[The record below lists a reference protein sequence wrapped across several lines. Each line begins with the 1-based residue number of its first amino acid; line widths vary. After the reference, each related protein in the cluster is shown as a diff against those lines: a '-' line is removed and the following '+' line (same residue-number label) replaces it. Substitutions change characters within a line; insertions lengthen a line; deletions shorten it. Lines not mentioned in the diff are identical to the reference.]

1 MVRIY
6 TIISE
11 NINFKH
17 IVIYYDF
24 NLYTIFI
31 IKEHMLTV
39 YIRAYTFFKNEFLEC
54 KLNKDTQCMKTLHD
68 RL

>member
-11 NINFKH
+11 NMNFKH

-24 NLYTIFI
+24 NLYTISI

-39 YIRAYTFFKNEFLEC
+39 YTRVYTFSKNEFFKC
-54 KLNKDTQCMKTLHD
+54 KLNKDTKYMKTMHD